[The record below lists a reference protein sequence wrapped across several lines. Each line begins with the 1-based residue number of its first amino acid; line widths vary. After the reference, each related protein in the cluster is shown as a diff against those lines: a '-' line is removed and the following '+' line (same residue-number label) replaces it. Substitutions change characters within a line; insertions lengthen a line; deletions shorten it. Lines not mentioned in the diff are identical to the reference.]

1 MNEGMKLAF
10 VGGWGHHTLRPLL
23 SDSTFFIHSPVAI
36 ASDGHDA
43 ARSKERA
50 VTFGVPT
57 VFFDRVDDMLDQYKP
72 DVVNVGAIYGYAGD
86 VIAKVIERS
95 VSVVSDKPI
104 AATWQQFKTL
114 STLLQKHPVNLIT
127 EFTFRTQPEFQA
139 ARDAVASGLI
149 GEVVLATAQKSYR
162 FGQRPSWYGDRNAY
176 GSTIMWVAGHGID
189 AIHFVTGQK
198 FTRVT
203 GRHANLSHPELS
215 EFEDHSVSLF
225 GLAGG
230 GSALVHADL
239 LRPDKAGSHGDD
251 RLRVVGTLG
260 QIEIRDGR
268 CVLVTRDA
276 GAVDITERAVVRP
289 AAHEFLAAAMG
300 ESDSI
305 YSTARS
311 LYLAEVLLHARDAA
325 DSQTWIDLK

>member
-1 MNEGMKLAF
+1 MKLAF
-10 VGGWGHHTLRPLL
+10 VGGWGHQTLRPLL
-23 SDSTFFIHSPVAI
+23 ADSAFAIHTPVAV

-50 VTFGVPT
+50 ATFGVPT
-57 VFFDRVDDMLDQYKP
+57 VFFDRVEDLLDQYKP
-72 DVVNVGAIYGYAGD
+72 NVVNVGAIYGYAGD
-86 VIAKVIERS
+86 VIAKIVERNI
-95 VSVVSDKPI
+95 SVVSDKPI
-104 AATWQQFKTL
+104 AASWSQFKALTTL
-114 STLLQKHPVNLIT
+114 VAKHPAHIVT
-127 EFTFRTQPEFQA
+127 EFTFRMQREFQS
-139 ARDAVASGLI
+139 ARDAVATGVI
-149 GEVVLATAQKSYR
+149 GDVVLATAQKSYR
-162 FGQRPSWYGDRNAY
+162 FGQRPSWYGDRKAY

-203 GRHANLSHPELS
+203 GRHANLSHPELP

-225 GLAGG
+225 GLSGG

-268 CVLVTRDA
+268 CVLITCDA
-276 GAVDITERAVVRP
+276 EALDITERAVVRP
-289 AAHEFLAAAMG
+289 AAHEFLAAATG

-305 YSTARS
+305 YSTAQS
-311 LYLAEVLLHARDAA
+311 LYMAEVLLHARDAA
-325 DSQTWIDLK
+325 DSQSWIDLK